1 MRLKPLLAINALS
14 VVGNGCMA
22 VQPIVVG
29 ALVDRLGFS
38 ESQAG
43 FVAAVEMAGVGAG
56 FLLLVPVA
64 HRIGQQKL
72 ALYGLAVIALAN
84 LTACA
89 IHSFDFMLLAAPI
102 VRYTAKTIEL
112 PRSIQNTFLLLSTQ
126 SRSPTRGCF
135 YRSLQ

>member
-1 MRLKPLLAINALS
+1 MQIKPLIAINALS

-89 IHSFDFMLLAAPI
+89 IHSFDFMLLAQLI
-102 VRYTAKTIEL
+102 VGLGSSMVFAVYLTIGAAEEHPEHL
-112 PRSIQNTFLLLSTQ
+112 FAVVNAVSI
-126 SRSPTRGCF
+126 
-135 YRSLQ
+135 